1 MAREFPMRSVQS
13 SRCWF
18 LTTGMILAAINQQFS
33 TGHRRQQLG
42 E

>member
-18 LTTGMILAAINQQFS
+18 LTTGMILAA
-33 TGHRRQQLG
+33 LD
-42 E
+42 